1 VHQDIRVQGLVDENN
16 QHCDGVSPKL
26 FLNLNVRFLIEI
38 STFLEGP
45 LVSAANVA

>member
-1 VHQDIRVQGLVDENN
+1 VHQDIRVQDLVDENN
-16 QHCDGVSPKL
+16 QHCDSVPPKL

-38 STFLEGP
+38 STFLEGL